1 MNIRFVGCWKISKFI
16 AKILIMGIPV
26 NDPLPPP
33 ISSLLRNH
41 SNQRRWFVER
51 AEKTRARSFS
61 KFKRARNCEIQQR
74 TMDGIVGLLYAIL
87 VDVFVMQGV
96 LVDARRLAGAYIRTM
111 VSRPLSTHM
120 CENFYRPSKVF
131 CKTNLFSIDFL
142 PDPYIK
148 FWRLLEWFFETK
160 LDENRE

>member
-26 NDPLPPP
+26 NDPPPPP

-142 PDPYIK
+142 LYKILSY
-148 FWRLLEWFFETK
+148 RYEWFFETK

>member
-26 NDPLPPP
+26 NDPPPP

-142 PDPYIK
+142 LYKILSY
-148 FWRLLEWFFETK
+148 RYEWFFETK